1 MKTKIG
7 YLGTALIVVGLV
19 TGCKSTGEKRD
30 ELTPKVQE
38 AKAEFLKSDP
48 SLKPI
53 FDKAAGYVL
62 FPSVAKGALG
72 VGAASGTGQVYEKDK
87 AVGQAALTQVTIG
100 FQAGGQAYSELILFE
115 DQTALDNFKKG
126 NAELSA
132 QASAVALT
140 AGAAAN
146 AKYEKGLMIITMAK
160 GGLMYEASVGGQKFS
175 YTPY

>member
-1 MKTKIG
+1 MKSKIS
-7 YLGTALIVVGLV
+7 YVITALLAVGV
-19 TGCKSTGEKRD
+19 ITGCKSTSEKRED
-30 ELTPKVQE
+30 LTPKVQE

-48 SLKPI
+48 SLQAI
-53 FDKAAGYVL
+53 FDKAAGYVI
-62 FPSVAKGALG
+62 FPSIAKGALG
-72 VGAASGTGQVYEKDK
+72 VGAATGTGQVYEKGK
-87 AVGQAALTQVTIG
+87 AVGQAAMTQVTIG

-132 QASAVALT
+132 QASAVAVT

-146 AKYEKGLMIITMAK
+146 AKYEKGLMVLTMTK